1 MSSRL
6 PQTQWRWEAID
17 ASGHAQQGHALAPQA
32 ALVRARLRRQ
42 GLRPL
47 RVRWAGWAWVEPDRS
62 NGHAA
67 DTTRGP
73 MGALRKL
80 ADPLR
85 SWRPASGPAEA
96 WQLFQQLAALQQGG
110 IDLARALS
118 LLQTSARRPALR
130 GLIADLQATLDL
142 GEPLHQ
148 ALARHPRAFE
158 DWVVQMVLAA
168 ESAGRLGPTL
178 AELARLLQARVQWQR
193 QWHAALLYPALVMA
207 VALAVL
213 ALMLLEVVPVFEGLF
228 AGSGQALPAA
238 TQWLVNASHWLR
250 SAGLLGLLALLS
262 LGLGTAA
269 WAQRRGRLA
278 DWREACWLALPG
290 LSGLAHLGAA
300 ARWSQTLSS
309 LLAHGVPMAEA
320 LPSAARASGL
330 RHWQRLG
337 DQWRTRLWHGARL
350 SEAMR
355 DAEHLPPLLQPL
367 CATGEDSGQLAAMLA
382 QAGELLQAQWQQR
395 LQTLTRLLEPALMLG
410 LGSLVGAML
419 MALYLPIFQLGQA
432 I

>member
-1 MSSRL
+1 MRMRW
-6 PQTQWRWEAID
+6 PQWRWRWAALD
-17 ASGHAQQGHALAPQA
+17 PQGQRQHGHLLAPQA
-32 ALVRARLRRQ
+32 ALVRAQLRRQ
-42 GLRPL
+42 GLHPV
-47 RVRWAGWAWVEPDRS
+47 RVRWAGWTWPAAPSAQASSPRATPPLSAWQ
-62 NGHAA
+62 
-67 DTTRGP
+67 
-73 MGALRKL
+73 AL
-80 ADPLR
+80 LR
-85 SWRPASGPAEA
+85 WLRARQGGSGPTEA
-96 WQLFQQLAALQQGG
+96 LQLLPQLAALQQGG
-110 IDLARALS
+110 IDLARALA
-118 LLQTSARRPALR
+118 LLQASAQSPKLR
-130 GLIADLQATLDL
+130 GLIASLQAALDQ

-148 ALARHPRAFE
+148 ALAQHPRAFE

-168 ESAGRLGPTL
+168 ETAGRLGPTL
-178 AELARLLQARVQWQR
+178 AELARRLQAHAQWQR
-193 QWHAALLYPALVMA
+193 QWRAALLYPAGVVG
-207 VALAVL
+207 VALGVL
-213 ALMLLEVVPVFEGLF
+213 VLMLLEVVPVFEALF

>member
-1 MSSRL
+1 MRRRW
-6 PQTQWRWEAID
+6 PQWRWRWAALD
-17 ASGHAQQGHALAPQA
+17 PQGQRQHGHLLAPQA
-32 ALVRARLRRQ
+32 ALVRAQLRRQ
-42 GLRPL
+42 GLHPV
-47 RVRWAGWAWVEPDRS
+47 RVRWAGWTWPAAPSPQASSPRATPPLSAWQ
-62 NGHAA
+62 
-67 DTTRGP
+67 
-73 MGALRKL
+73 AL
-80 ADPLR
+80 LR
-85 SWRPASGPAEA
+85 WLRARQGGSGPTEA
-96 WQLFQQLAALQQGG
+96 LQLLPQLAALQQGG
-110 IDLARALS
+110 IDLARALA
-118 LLQTSARRPALR
+118 LLQASAQSPKLR
-130 GLIADLQATLDL
+130 GLIASLQAALDQ

-148 ALARHPRAFE
+148 ALAQHPRAFE

-168 ESAGRLGPTL
+168 ETAGRLGPTL
-178 AELARLLQARVQWQR
+178 AELAHRLQAHAQWQR
-193 QWHAALLYPALVMA
+193 QWRAALLYPAVVVG
-207 VALAVL
+207 VALGVL
-213 ALMLLEVVPVFEGLF
+213 VLMLLEVVPVFEALF

-238 TQWLVNASHWLR
+238 TQWLVNASLWLR
-250 SAGLLGLLALLS
+250 ADGLLGLMALLGMGLAL
-262 LGLGTAA
+262 AA
-269 WAQRRGRLA
+269 WAQRQGRLA

-337 DQWRTRLWHGARL
+337 EQWRTRLWHGARL